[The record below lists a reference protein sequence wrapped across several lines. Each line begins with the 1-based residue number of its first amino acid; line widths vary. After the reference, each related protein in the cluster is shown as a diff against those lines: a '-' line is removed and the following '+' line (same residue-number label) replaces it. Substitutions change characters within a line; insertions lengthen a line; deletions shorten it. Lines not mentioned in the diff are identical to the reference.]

1 MVSESSRVFR
11 GLTLSIMGTYEKNT
25 LMTYL
30 QSNISVAKTNMDRD
44 MAQARQ
50 RAADT
55 LQTTDAQLQDKGLV
69 NDLARLI
76 CLRIQE

>member
-1 MVSESSRVFR
+1 
-11 GLTLSIMGTYEKNT
+11 
-25 LMTYL
+25 MTYL